1 MHLGHRW
8 DDDLGMSQ
16 KNSIT
21 DLTRRNIFDYLTM
34 ERVNWAGRLEET
46 QFVVRVWP
54 NAADMASYDTRY
66 KDALGDIHQHR
77 INNYDWDDDWI
88 FGDARFNLT
97 GGPDEQLVSFL
108 AEMVHPVVR
117 QDEDEVA
124 KLVSEFNRQLR
135 PDGWQLRP
143 VNYISGKPIYAG
155 SRIAASHSPAT
166 ALGLPK
172 RTLLDDHSALM
183 DHLGAIERDLAS
195 DPAGAIAS
203 AKELVETM
211 YKLILDKRGI
221 GYGTEDLPKLYK
233 KVAVELSLAK
243 ESVPDSAKGS
253 EAAHKVLTALNTAVF
268 GLAELRNQIGRGHGR
283 STKSPA
289 LERHARLAFNAAVT
303 LTEFLYDTL
312 QDREPL

>member
-8 DDDLGMSQ
+8 DDDLGMSK

-97 GGPDEQLVSFL
+97 GGPDEQFVSFL

-124 KLVSEFNRQLR
+124 KLVKEFNRQLR

-221 GYGTEDLPKLYK
+221 AYGTEDLPKLYK

-243 ESVPDSAKGS
+243 ESVPDSTKGS
-253 EAAHKVLTALNTAVF
+253 EAAHKVLAALNTAVF

>member
-1 MHLGHRW
+1 
-8 DDDLGMSQ
+8 MS
-16 KNSIT
+16 KRNSIS
-21 DLTRRNIFDYLTM
+21 DLTRRNIFDYLSM

-66 KDALGDIHQHR
+66 QDALGDIHQHR

-97 GGPDEQLVSFL
+97 GGPDKQFVAFL

-117 QDEDEVA
+117 QDEEEVA
-124 KLVSEFNRQLR
+124 NLVSEFNRQLR

-143 VNYISGKPIYAG
+143 VTYISGKPIYAG

-183 DHLGAIERDLAS
+183 DHLGAIERDLSS

-221 GYGTEDLPKLYK
+221 AYGTEDLPKLYK
-233 KVAVELSLAK
+233 KVAIELRLAK
-243 ESVPDSAKGS
+243 ESVPDNTKGS
-253 EAAHKVLTALNTAVF
+253 EAAHKVLTALNTTVF

-303 LTEFLYDTL
+303 LAEFLYDTL

>member
-1 MHLGHRW
+1 VLLGHRW
-8 DDDLGMSQ
+8 DDDLGMNK

-34 ERVNWAGRLEET
+34 ERVAWAGRLEET
-46 QFVVRVWP
+46 QFIVRVWP
-54 NAADMASYDTRY
+54 NAADLPSYDTRY

-77 INNYDWDDDWI
+77 INNDDWDDDWV

-97 GGPDEQLVSFL
+97 GGSDEQFVAFL
-108 AEMVHPVVR
+108 CEMVHPVVR
-117 QDEDEVA
+117 SDEDEVS
-124 KLVSEFNRQLR
+124 KLVAEFNRQLR
-135 PDGWQLRP
+135 PDGYQLKP
-143 VNYISGKPIYAG
+143 ATYLSGKPVYAG
-155 SRIAASHSPAT
+155 ARVIASHSPAT
-166 ALGLPK
+166 ALRLPT

-203 AKELVETM
+203 AKELVESM

-221 GYGTEDLPKLYK
+221 AHGNEDLPKLYK
-233 KVAVELSLAK
+233 KVAAELGLTR

-253 EAAHKVLTALNTAVF
+253 EAAHKVLGALNTTVS

-283 STKSPA
+283 STVSPA
-289 LERHARLAFNAAVT
+289 LERHARLAFNAAVA

-312 QDREPL
+312 QDREA